1 MLGLMSED
9 DRGFEGYRR
18 GEPMT
23 RRIEIGLLMAGLATF
38 TLLYN
43 TQAILPYF
51 VRDYSISPTSAA
63 LSVSAATAGL
73 ALGLIVAAPV
83 SERIGRVRLIRWSL
97 LAASVLGIGVAFV
110 DDWALFLLARFV
122 MGVVLAG
129 LPATAAVYLRE
140 EIHPS
145 YATSA
150 TGLYIFGTTIGGLS
164 ARLVTTGTIDILDRL
179 GLTEAMPLSPAH
191 MALAATAVVSVI
203 CAAACWALLPESRG
217 FEPRHESPRE
227 LIGSFGRA
235 FRDPVLLGLYLTGG
249 LGMGVFVGAFNVLG
263 FRLEAEPY
271 LLSIGAIGLLY
282 LIYPVAGTVS
292 ALAGRAADRY
302 SLRSIMPFGSLIALI
317 GIGLLIARPLV
328 VIIAGMAVLAMG
340 FFIMHSLASA
350 WVAVRAKA
358 SVGVPAQAASMYML
372 FYYGGSSINGNL
384 APAAWELGGWAG
396 VTILI
401 GAMMAAAFVI
411 AVLLGRSRPVVT

>member
-1 MLGLMSED
+1 
-9 DRGFEGYRR
+9 
-18 GEPMT
+18 
-23 RRIEIGLLMAGLATF
+23 
-38 TLLYN
+38 
-43 TQAILPYF
+43 
-51 VRDYSISPTSAA
+51 
-63 LSVSAATAGL
+63 
-73 ALGLIVAAPV
+73 
-83 SERIGRVRLIRWSL
+83 
-97 LAASVLGIGVAFV
+97 
-110 DDWALFLLARFV
+110 
-122 MGVVLAG
+122 
-129 LPATAAVYLRE
+129 
-140 EIHPS
+140 
-145 YATSA
+145 
-150 TGLYIFGTTIGGLS
+150 
-164 ARLVTTGTIDILDRL
+164 
-179 GLTEAMPLSPAH
+179 
-191 MALAATAVVSVI
+191 
-203 CAAACWALLPESRG
+203 
-217 FEPRHESPRE
+217 
-227 LIGSFGRA
+227 
-235 FRDPVLLGLYLTGG
+235 
-249 LGMGVFVGAFNVLG
+249 MGVFVGAFNVLG

-302 SLRSIMPFGSLIALI
+302 SLRAIMPFGSLIALI
-317 GIGLLIARPLV
+317 GIGLLIARPLA

>member
-1 MLGLMSED
+1 MSED
-9 DRGFEGYRR
+9 GRGFTGYRR

-51 VRDYSISPTSAA
+51 VRDYSISPTNAA

-83 SERIGRVRLIRWSL
+83 SERIGRVRVIRWSL
-97 LAASVLGIGVAFV
+97 LLAALLSVGVALV
-110 DDWALFLLARFV
+110 DDWALFLAARFA

-150 TGLYIFGTTIGGLS
+150 TGLYIFGTTVGGLS
-164 ARLVTTGTIDILDRL
+164 ARLVTTGTIDLLYRF
-179 GLTEAMPLSPAH
+179 GLAEAMPLSPAQ
-191 MALAATAVVSVI
+191 MGLAATAVVSII
-203 CAAACWALLPESRG
+203 CAIACWVLLPESRG
-217 FEPRHESPRE
+217 FHPRRQSARE
-227 LIGSFGRA
+227 LIGSFARA

-249 LGMGVFVGAFNVLG
+249 LGMGVFVGAWNVLG

-271 LLSIGAIGLLY
+271 LLSIGAVGLLY
-282 LIYPVAGTVS
+282 LIYPVAGSVG

-302 SLRSIMPFGSLIALI
+302 SLRAIMPFGSLVALI
-317 GIGLLIARPLV
+317 GIGLLIARPLI
-328 VIIAGMAVLAMG
+328 VIIAGMAVLATG
-340 FFIMHSLASA
+340 FFIMHSLASS

-358 SVGVPAQAASMYML
+358 SVGVPAQAASIYML

-384 APAAWELGGWAG
+384 APAAWELGSWTG
-396 VTILI
+396 VTLLI
-401 GAMMAAAFVI
+401 GTMMIAAFVI